1 MIKMRKRQLEA
12 FGQTDCEALCTVE
25 GMLEAH
31 GTGAAGEI
39 TPTHMCELFKETMNE
54 IWNEA
59 LLDKVQILEDGRAW
73 LQTAAAVDSGAWFE
87 EEGVRAGARAAG
99 GRGEE
104 PELSLK
110 SGGGGG
116 GDSSHI
122 QQKIIPWDTLDL
134 TVASATSAS
143 LEQST
148 AAGRVRQPV
157 VMCASLVDKVP
168 NIAGLARTSEI
179 FAATKLLVPDLR
191 VIKNPAFTKIST
203 GAEQW
208 LPVEEVGEEQL
219 VAWLRRVKKRRA
231 GGGGHV
237 LVGIEQTN
245 NSICLTKV
253 CCRGFHRHLAYTLVL
268 GRENSGLPLD
278 VIGEMDVCC
287 QIPQQGVLRSL
298 NAHVSGAIIL
308 AEYSRQMLVDS

>member
-1 MIKMRKRQLEA
+1 
-12 FGQTDCEALCTVE
+12 
-25 GMLEAH
+25 
-31 GTGAAGEI
+31 GT
-39 TPTHMCELFKETMNE
+39 
-54 IWNEA
+54 
-59 LLDKVQILEDGRAW
+59 
-73 LQTAAAVDSGAWFE
+73 
-87 EEGVRAGARAAG
+87 AG
-99 GRGEE
+99 GGGEE
-104 PELSLK
+104 AELSLK

-179 FAATKLLVPDLR
+179 FAATKLVVPDLR
-191 VIKNPAFTKIST
+191 VMKNPAFTKIST

-219 VAWLRRVKKRRA
+219 VAWLRRVKKRR
-231 GGGGHV
+231 
-237 LVGIEQTN
+237 
-245 NSICLTKV
+245 
-253 CCRGFHRHLAYTLVL
+253 
-268 GRENSGLPLD
+268 
-278 VIGEMDVCC
+278 
-287 QIPQQGVLRSL
+287 
-298 NAHVSGAIIL
+298 
-308 AEYSRQMLVDS
+308 